1 MTTDSPPPPSDR
13 GRARRVARWA
23 PVVVWL
29 TLPLTAGSTFADA
42 LADRSAPVALVAAIG
57 LWAGWAGGL
66 VAALVPSTASLTAVR
81 ILFPAALVAAVWA
94 VILSDDPTGTAASM
108 ALALT
113 SLAAVLSLWAM
124 VGDVY
129 VNGSSYGDER
139 RFPLR
144 PPGPV
149 VLGPLEVLWAVMVT
163 TTFAGPLLLAA
174 RQWVPGVAVTVI
186 AVAIDM
192 IGVRAMHQLSRRW
205 LVFVPAGVV
214 LVDRSVLLEAMLT
227 LRPRI
232 ESMGLAAIDSG
243 AADLS
248 AGAIGLQVELR
259 LDRPG
264 DIVRT
269 PARRDRH
276 LLVEPVEVTTVRFAP
291 SRPGQVLDA
300 ARARRITVG

>member
-1 MTTDSPPPPSDR
+1 ML
-13 GRARRVARWA
+13 
-23 PVVVWL
+23 VWIS
-29 TLPLTAGSTFADA
+29 LPLTAGSTFGDA
-42 LADRSAPVALVAAIG
+42 LAGRSTAVVLVAAIG

-81 ILFPAALVAAVWA
+81 ILFPSALVAAVWA
-94 VILSDDPTGTAASM
+94 AIVSDDPTGTAASM

-113 SLAAVLSLWAM
+113 SSAAVLSLWAM

-163 TTFAGPLLLAA
+163 TTFAGPMLLAS
-174 RQWVPGVAVTVI
+174 RQWVPGVALTVI
-186 AVAIDM
+186 ALAIDV
-192 IGVRAMHQLSRRW
+192 IGVRALHQLSRRW

-232 ESMGLAAIDSG
+232 ASMGLAAVDSD
-243 AADLS
+243 AVDLS
-248 AGAIGLQVELR
+248 AGAVGVQVELR

-264 DIVRT
+264 DIVLT

-276 LLVEPVEVTTVRFAP
+276 LLVEPIEVTAVRFAP

>member
-1 MTTDSPPPPSDR
+1 M
-13 GRARRVARWA
+13 
-23 PVVVWL
+23 WL
-29 TLPLTAGSTFADA
+29 SLPLTAGSTFGDA
-42 LADRSAPVALVAAIG
+42 LAERSTPVAIVAAVG

-94 VILSDDPTGTAASM
+94 AILSDDPTGTATSV

-139 RFPLR
+139 RFALR

-149 VLGPLEVLWAVMVT
+149 VLGPLEVLWAVMVI

-174 RQWVPGVAVTVI
+174 RQWVPGVALTVV
-186 AVAIDM
+186 AVAIDV
-192 IGVRAMHQLSRRW
+192 IGVRALHQLSRRW

-232 ESMGLAAIDSG
+232 ESMGLATEKSEAV
-243 AADLS
+243 DLS

-276 LLVEPVEVTTVRFAP
+276 LLIEPEEVTAVRFAP

>member
-1 MTTDSPPPPSDR
+1 MTTATRPPSNDGR
-13 GRARRVARWA
+13 RARLLARWA
-23 PVVVWL
+23 PVAVWL
-29 TLPLTAGSTFADA
+29 SLPLTAGPTFGDA
-42 LADRSAPVALVAAIG
+42 LADRSAAVVLVAAVG

-94 VILSDDPTGTAASM
+94 AILSDDPTGTAASF
-108 ALALT
+108 ALAVT
-113 SLAAVLSLWAM
+113 SLAAVLSRWAM

-129 VNGSSYGDER
+129 VTGSSYGDER

-149 VLGPLEVLWAVMVT
+149 VLGPLEVLWAVMVAA
-163 TTFAGPLLLAA
+163 TFAGPLLLAA
-174 RQWVPGVAVTVI
+174 RQWVPGVVLTVI
-186 AVAIDM
+186 AVAVDI
-192 IGVRAMHQLSRRW
+192 IGVRALHQLSRRW

-232 ESMGLAAIDSG
+232 ESMGLAAEDSE
-243 AADLS
+243 AVDLS
-248 AGAIGLQVELR
+248 NGAIGLQVELR
-259 LDRPG
+259 LDRTG

-276 LLVEPVEVTTVRFAP
+276 LLVEPVEVTAVRFSP

-300 ARARRITVG
+300 ARARRITVE